1 MEVGPL
7 RLLAEALFLSF
18 LLVWLS
24 ERLLWSIYDP
34 RRYLSL
40 LAEAA
45 GLVEKIEALRRERD
59 RRAERKR
66 AMLEA
71 RLAPIRSALLRVSL
85 LRGVLYTA
93 AYIACAA
100 SLSVTNPVYYPAPA
114 PIPLLTIVY
123 HGKAYY
129 GAPQIAMLSVL
140 AAIMVLMGPGRL
152 RTVARGG

>member
-1 MEVGPL
+1 MDPGPL
-7 RLLAEALFLSF
+7 RLLAEALFLSL

-34 RRYLSL
+34 RRYLGL

-45 GLVEKIEALRRERD
+45 ELVERLEALRGERD
-59 RRAERKR
+59 RRAERRR

-85 LRGVLYTA
+85 LRGVLYTV

-100 SLSVTNPVYYPAPA
+100 SLSVTNPVYYPAPVYV
-114 PIPLLTIVY
+114 PLLTVLY
-123 HGKAYY
+123 RGAPYY
-129 GAPQIAMLSVL
+129 GAPQVAMLSTL

-152 RTVARGG
+152 RTVTRGG